1 MEKYAELKD
10 LVMSMEE
17 DFSKFYEKDNQS
29 AGTRARKIL
38 KDIKDL
44 AQEMRKEIQEVKN
57 SRKAS
62 A

>member
-1 MEKYAELKD
+1 MEKFAQLKEL
-10 LVMSMEE
+10 VTSMEE
-17 DFSKFYEKDNQS
+17 DFTKFYDKDNQS